1 VPGRQAKMIVTD
13 LFRRAEHANATGAR
27 LEPVINFN
35 YVGTEKHFENCLY
48 IVNTSGH

>member
-1 VPGRQAKMIVTD
+1 VMASEKGVPQ
-13 LFRRAEHANATGAR
+13 GAPISPI
-27 LEPVINFN
+27 LEPVINFS